1 MGMRADPGRELAE
14 ARFREIFANLGAVTG
29 YARRRG
35 SRDPEAMAAETLT
48 IAWKRLDA
56 VPSDDP
62 RPWLFA
68 TARNLLLAEARK
80 ARHQAV
86 PEARYEPPPEL
97 TNLDPSLAASLRD
110 LPEHDREALFLVA
123 WEDLTPKQ
131 AARALGIAPGTFRVR
146 LWRARR
152 HLQAKLSEC
161 DGERLPQPHAT
172 PEKELT

>member
-1 MGMRADPGRELAE
+1 MRANPEREAAE

-35 SRDPEAMAAETLT
+35 SRDPESIAAETMT
-48 IAWKRLDA
+48 VAWRRLDV

-97 TNLDPSLAASLRD
+97 TELDPSLAASLRD
-110 LPEHDREALFLVA
+110 LPELDREALFLVA
-123 WEDLTPKQ
+123 WEGLSAKQ
-131 AARALGIAPGTFRVR
+131 AARTLGITPGTFRVR

-152 HLQAKLSEC
+152 HLQAKLAAW
-161 DGERLPQPHAT
+161 DGQRFPQHLTT